1 MQPEAIMQT
10 TVSAVTLLSI
20 FGGFIISIYN
30 SNKNRILGDE
40 RRKQE
45 NVEVKKS
52 INDLSEEVT
61 ATNQRLEEKIDS
73 VAEKVEEHAH
83 FEARIACLEGKVS
96 GLESLV
102 KVLHP

>member
-40 RRKQE
+40 RLKQE

-61 ATNQRLEEKIDS
+61 ATNKRLEEKIDS

>member
-1 MQPEAIMQT
+1 MHPEAIMQT

-20 FGGFIISIYN
+20 FGGFILSIYN

-52 INDLSEEVT
+52 INELNEEVT
-61 ATNQRLEEKIDS
+61 ATNKRLEEKIDS

>member
-61 ATNQRLEEKIDS
+61 ATNKRLEEKIDS
-73 VAEKVEEHAH
+73 VAKKVEEHAH

>member
-1 MQPEAIMQT
+1 MHPEAIMQT

-52 INDLSEEVT
+52 INELSEEVT
-61 ATNQRLEEKIDS
+61 ATNKRLEEKIDS

>member
-1 MQPEAIMQT
+1 MEAQVLLQI

-61 ATNQRLEEKIDS
+61 ATNKRLEEKIRCR
-73 VAEKVEEHAH
+73 K
-83 FEARIACLEGKVS
+83 S
-96 GLESLV
+96 GGTRSL
-102 KVLHP
+102 

>member
-1 MQPEAIMQT
+1 MHPEAIMQT

-61 ATNQRLEEKIDS
+61 ATNKRLEEKIDS

-83 FEARIACLEGKVS
+83 FEARIACLEAKVS

>member
-1 MQPEAIMQT
+1 MQPEVFMQI

-30 SNKNRILGDE
+30 SNKNRLLGDE

-52 INDLSEEVT
+52 INELSEEVT

-83 FEARIACLEGKVS
+83 FEARIACLEGKVA
-96 GLESLV
+96 GLDSLV

>member
-52 INDLSEEVT
+52 INDLNEEVT
-61 ATNQRLEEKIDS
+61 ATNKRLEEKIDS

>member
-1 MQPEAIMQT
+1 MHPEAIMQT

-52 INDLSEEVT
+52 INDWREEVT
-61 ATNQRLEEKIDS
+61 ATNKRLEEKIDS

>member
-20 FGGFIISIYN
+20 FGGFILSIYN

-61 ATNQRLEEKIDS
+61 ATNKRLEEKIDS